1 MAETFLLRLEEALRP
16 DEDNALSQ
24 EQSLKDWNDELEK
37 RLLSGG
43 GPQFSVIDESSA
55 NLSKLSNATNLLHA
69 TLMMAVSPNSS
80 CICDEGGS
88 YSEALVYS
96 NEEANETST
105 KIANEFQLVDN
116 GNQNLSF
123 LSEILRAVG
132 LYMRWYG
139 QVLQSSFP
147 LVENGSTTII
157 SPNPISR
164 LKSKGMLLLYC
175 KLLDDTNLQQKSSSN
190 KKYPDIPR
198 VASVCIFRA
207 TYGTDDV
214 TVSARKSFVHSIDG
228 CIYLMKVLLKG
239 DQSVPR
245 VFSIVRNVHHL
256 ISAAPESI
264 SMMDKI
270 LETLTANDDDQD
282 GCSFLEKE
290 NDNDNEKFGLLEVL
304 IATLAWAI
312 RSEPPFPGGQYDRR
326 SDLALE
332 ILRALFALDTGK
344 PSTMPLPSNDA
355 MTEIGIMLCE
365 ILRLSN
371 ADIRVYECK
380 LAVVALLLNAP
391 EQYSGYLSSNNG
403 IKPLVDIMAYQLS
416 VVVVERTGG
425 SAEDAAAVVPILLV
439 LRKLCQSNASVLQ
452 MVKNEVF
459 PPDFEDEFQGKV
471 KAEMKK
477 EQSEGRSKAK
487 NMAPLDAPRG
497 TLRWKLIRLMT
508 WIDSTVKRAACEL
521 LWTLC
526 DEDATEFVLRTGFGN
541 AVHFLGN
548 KGLVP
553 LPAGVNV

>member
-1 MAETFLLRLEEALRP
+1 MAETFILRLEEALHP
-16 DEDNALSQ
+16 GEDNALSQ
-24 EQSLKDWNDELEK
+24 EQNLKDWNDELEK
-37 RLLSGG
+37 SLLSGG

-55 NLSKLSNATNLLHA
+55 NLSTLSNATNLLHA
-69 TLMMAVSPNSS
+69 TLMMAVSPNDSY
-80 CICDEGGS
+80 ICDEGGS
-88 YSEALVYS
+88 CSSEALVGYS
-96 NEEANETST
+96 NEEANEIST
-105 KIANEFQLVDN
+105 KIADEIQLVDN
-116 GNQNLSF
+116 SNQNLSF
-123 LSEILRAVG
+123 LYEILRAVG
-132 LYMRWYG
+132 LHMRWYG
-139 QVLQSSFP
+139 QVLQSSFQ

-175 KLLDDTNLQQKSSSN
+175 KLLDDTNLQQSSN

-207 TYGTDDV
+207 TYGADDV

-228 CIYLMKVLLKG
+228 CMYLMKVLLKG
-239 DQSVPR
+239 DQPVPR
-245 VFSIVRNVHHL
+245 VFSIVRNIHHL

-264 SMMDKI
+264 PIMHKI
-270 LETLTANDDDQD
+270 LETLTANGDEED

-290 NDNDNEKFGLLEVL
+290 NDNDNKKYGLLEVL
-304 IATLAWAI
+304 VATLAWAI
-312 RSEPPFPGGQYDRR
+312 RSDPPFPGGQYDRR

-332 ILRALFALDTGK
+332 ILRALFALDAGK

-355 MTEIGIMLCE
+355 MTQIGIMLCE

-380 LAVVALLLNAP
+380 LAVVTLLLNAP
-391 EQYSGYLSSNNG
+391 EQYSGYLSSNGG

-416 VVVVERTGG
+416 VVVVERTGS

-439 LRKLCQSNASVLQ
+439 LRKLCQSNASILQ
-452 MVKNEVF
+452 MVKNEIF
-459 PPDFEDEFQGKV
+459 PPDLDEEFQGKV

-477 EQSEGRSKAK
+477 EQSEGQSKAK

-497 TLRWKLIRLMT
+497 TVRWKLIRLMT
-508 WIDSTVKRAACEL
+508 WIDSTVKRAACEF

-526 DEDATEFVLRTGFGN
+526 NEDATEFVLRTGFGN

-553 LPAGVNV
+553 LPAGVNM